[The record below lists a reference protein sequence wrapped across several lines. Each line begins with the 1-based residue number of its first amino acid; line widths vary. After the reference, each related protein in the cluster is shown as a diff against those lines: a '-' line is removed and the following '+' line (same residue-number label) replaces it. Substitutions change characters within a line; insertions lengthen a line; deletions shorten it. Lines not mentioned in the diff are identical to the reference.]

1 MNALP
6 IIGTN
11 EGMIIFP
18 DSKNHQY
25 SKNIT
30 MRKYP
35 FAALTFAALAFVA
48 LNAGIALNAGAQT
61 NPLFSHIPPDANSAY
76 HINLPALTTK
86 LSWEEL
92 TKSLPIPK
100 NNGSGGDMTTEMIK
114 DPAAAGVDIHADL
127 VIAGSNRNGFDSASY
142 TTVVFHLLDSSLF
155 RQFLGKQ
162 YKGLRIV
169 RYPNKTFS
177 ALRVNMGIAWD
188 RSLAVFVMAH
198 APTKDFMPSKNH
210 SPEPKPGAPSSK
222 PGPPAHGGDSPDYPR
237 IGVKRA
243 LAALKGFNANYY
255 TTDPAF
261 LAAFSTDADVQMANE
276 KAGYPK
282 SMQKMI
288 PFKMMGGLNSDSLAM
303 FERSFSELR
312 FDAGRISMTGRMI
325 LKPKLADL
333 LAKFAPTPLKTDLL
347 ARLPKR
353 NLLGVADF
361 RLNLSMIRQMMQM
374 MGLQKKIDSMM
385 NAKDTWPADL
395 VRAFAGDILI
405 AALVPEH
412 PDTSGKPKPDLFFIA
427 GVSDTA
433 AMLRLAARIKKMSEE
448 SLTADSSDKKAAKA
462 AKLARLMGHFSM
474 KDDILVISNT
484 DQMAEAYFTNT
495 EKRNTDFLTGA
506 LTENPMGIYIN
517 IRALARYML
526 NPGGGEPTEKN
537 KKLLDKIQPL
547 DKLII
552 TAGAIHNGEM
562 HTSLELLMDNHG
574 ENSLKTLVGMMH

>member
-1 MNALP
+1 MNVLP
-6 IIGTN
+6 ITGTK
-11 EGMIIFP
+11 EDMIIFP
-18 DSKNHQY
+18 VSKNEY
-25 SKNIT
+25 AKNIT

-35 FAALTFAALAFVA
+35 FAITILAFIA
-48 LNAGIALNAGAQT
+48 LSTCVVLNAGAQT
-61 NPLFSHIPPDANSAY
+61 NPLFSHIPPDANSVY
-76 HINLPALTTK
+76 HVNLPVLTAK
-86 LSWEEL
+86 LSWEEM
-92 TKSLPIPK
+92 TKSLPIMK
-100 NNGSGGDMTTEMIK
+100 NNGSGGDMTDMIK
-114 DPAAAGVDIHADL
+114 DPAAAGVDIHADV
-127 VIAGSNRNGFDSASY
+127 VIANSNRDGFDSASY
-142 TTVVFHLLDSSLF
+142 LTVVLHLLDSSLF

-162 YKGLRIV
+162 YKGIRII

-177 ALRVNMGIAWD
+177 ALRSKIGIAWD
-188 RSLAVFVMAH
+188 KSMAVIVISH
-198 APTKDFMPSKNH
+198 APVKDFMPSENH
-210 SPEPKPGAPSSK
+210 
-222 PGPPAHGGDSPDYPR
+222 SPDYPR
-237 IGVKRA
+237 IGMKRA

-261 LAAFSTDADVQMANE
+261 LAAFSTDADMQMANE

-288 PFKMMGGLNSDSLAM
+288 PFKMMGGLNPDSLAM
-303 FERSFSELR
+303 FGRSFSEVR
-312 FDAGRISMTGRMI
+312 FGVGKISMTGRMI

-353 NLLGVADF
+353 DLLGVADF

-374 MGLQKKIDSMM
+374 LGLQKKIDSMM
-385 NAKDTWPADL
+385 NAKEAWLADL
-395 VRAFAGDILI
+395 TRAFAGDILI

-433 AMLRLAARIKKMSEE
+433 AMLRLGARVKKVSEE
-448 SLTADSSDKKAAKA
+448 SMTADSSDKKAAKA
-462 AKLARLMGHFSM
+462 AKFARLMRHFSM
-474 KDDILVISNT
+474 KEGMLVISNS
-484 DQMAEAYFTNT
+484 DEMADAYFANT
-495 EKRNTDFLTGA
+495 EKRNTDFLTDA
-506 LTENPMGIYIN
+506 FTENPMGIYIN

-552 TAGAIHNGEM
+552 TAGAIHEGEM
-562 HTSLELLMDNHG
+562 RTSFELLMDNHG
-574 ENSLKTLVGMMH
+574 ENSLKTLMDMIH

>member
-1 MNALP
+1 
-6 IIGTN
+6 
-11 EGMIIFP
+11 
-18 DSKNHQY
+18 
-25 SKNIT
+25 

-35 FAALTFAALAFVA
+35 FAIITILAF
-48 LNAGIALNAGAQT
+48 IALKAGAQT

-76 HINLPALTTK
+76 HINLPTLTTK

-100 NNGSGGDMTTEMIK
+100 NNGSGADLTEMIK
-114 DPAAAGVDIHADL
+114 DPAAAGVDIHGDV
-127 VIAGSNRNGFDSASY
+127 VIAGSNRNGFDSVSY
-142 TTVVFHLLDSSLF
+142 MTVVFHLLDSSRF
-155 RQFLGKQ
+155 RQFLSKQ
-162 YKGLRIV
+162 YKGIRIL

-188 RSLAVFVMAH
+188 KSMAVIVTAH
-198 APTKDFMPSKNH
+198 APIKDFMPSKNH
-210 SPEPKPGAPSSK
+210 SPAPKPGAP
-222 PGPPAHGGDSPDYPR
+222 AHGGDLPDYPR

-261 LAAFSTDADVQMANE
+261 LAAFSTDADMQMVNE
-276 KAGYPK
+276 KASYLK
-282 SMQKMI
+282 SMRKMI
-288 PFKMMGGLNSDSLAM
+288 PVNVMGGLNPDSLAM
-303 FERSFSELR
+303 FGRSFNEIR
-312 FDAGRISMTGRMI
+312 FDVGKISMTGRMI

-333 LAKFAPTPLKTDLL
+333 LAKFAPMPLKTDLL

-353 NLLGVADF
+353 DLLGIADF
-361 RLNLSMIRQMMQM
+361 RLNLSTVRQMMQM

-385 NAKDTWPADL
+385 NAKETWLVDL
-395 VRAFAGDILI
+395 TRAFAGDILI

-433 AMLRLAARIKKMSEE
+433 AMLRLGARVKKMSEQ
-448 SLTADSSDKKAAKA
+448 SMIADSSDKKAAKA
-462 AKLARLMGHFSM
+462 AKFASLMSHFSM
-474 KDDILVISNT
+474 KDGILVVSNS
-484 DQMAEAYFTNT
+484 DQMAEAYFANT
-495 EKRNTDFLTGA
+495 EKRNTDFLTDA
-506 LTENPMGIYIN
+506 FTENPMGIYIN
-517 IRALARYML
+517 IRVLARYML

-552 TAGAIHNGEM
+552 TAGAIRNGEL

-574 ENSLKTLVGMMH
+574 ENSLKTLMSMMH